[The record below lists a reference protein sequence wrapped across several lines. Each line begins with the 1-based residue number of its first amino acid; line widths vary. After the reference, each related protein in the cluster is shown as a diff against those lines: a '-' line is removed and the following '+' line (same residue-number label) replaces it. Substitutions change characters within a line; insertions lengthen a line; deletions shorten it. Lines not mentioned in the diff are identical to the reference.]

1 MPIGVGD
8 KVPVLPGGEGEDIVI
23 APSIV
28 GEGDTVVVL
37 QDKNGDD
44 IICCNG
50 AIGVGDTVIVGKDQ
64 DGNDVIIKPG
74 GCVPVDL
81 KLIDEIVY
89 THRSYSYELSEEFTI
104 TDRFNYPQLN
114 LKIDW
119 IKRCQGGSDPPTIP
133 KMYPCGAAWVGLGSP
148 DSYGDPSM
156 GTWLWRLWPNP
167 YATLG
172 FGHDMD
178 LRTGQSMG
186 NLTGNMGKL
195 HWVDQSGGECK
206 SEWCIWRWCIPN
218 LLYYYTGGNWNPF
231 VGFTVKYIHIH
242 TRNTISLFFGG
253 DGAAISYIADIKMCH
268 GNICTSEE
276 DNLCRDNKWCL
287 TGVAGD

>member
-89 THRSYSYELSEEFTI
+89 THHSYSYELSEEFTI
-104 TDRFNYPQLN
+104 TDRLNYPQLN

-133 KMYPCGAAWVGLGSP
+133 KLCPCGAVWVGLGSP

-156 GTWLWRLWPNP
+156 GTWLWRLWPSP

-172 FGHDMD
+172 FGYDMD
-178 LRTGQSMG
+178 LRTGLSMG
-186 NLTGNMGKL
+186 NNMGKL

-218 LLYYYTGGNWNPF
+218 LLWYYTRGNWNPF
-231 VGFTVKYIHIH
+231 FGFTIKYIHIH
-242 TRNTISLFFGG
+242 TRNTASLFFGG

>member
-89 THRSYSYELSEEFTI
+89 THHSYSYELSEEFTI

-133 KMYPCGAAWVGLGSP
+133 KLHPCGAVWVGLGSP
-148 DSYGDPSM
+148 DSYGDPGEGS
-156 GTWLWRLWPNP
+156 WLWRLYPNP

-172 FGHDMD
+172 AGFDMD
-178 LRTGQSMG
+178 LRTGATIG
-186 NLTGNMGKL
+186 NLSGGMGKL

-218 LLYYYTGGNWNPF
+218 LLYYYTGPQNN
-231 VGFTVKYIHIH
+231 VNDFTVRYIHIH
-242 TRNTISLFFGG
+242 TRNTVSLFFGG